1 MALSYSGITSDIVP
15 PGAGR
20 KLERVREQAGLT
32 HLAKER
38 LTAFLCQLSVGGE
51 FSATAAESFV
61 NAPEERPFLL
71 ILPVVFLEQ
80 HLDVLLILRR
90 ISRLGHHQRTM
101 VLLRFAER
109 GTTVT
114 YWRGYWRLLH

>member
-1 MALSYSGITSDIVP
+1 MKAAKAKSARRRIVPILPNLAAWLRPYSGITSDIVP

-51 FSATAAESFV
+51 FSATASF
-61 NAPEERPFLL
+61 
-71 ILPVVFLEQ
+71 
-80 HLDVLLILRR
+80 RR
-90 ISRLGHHQRTM
+90 
-101 VLLRFAER
+101 
-109 GTTVT
+109 
-114 YWRGYWRLLH
+114 